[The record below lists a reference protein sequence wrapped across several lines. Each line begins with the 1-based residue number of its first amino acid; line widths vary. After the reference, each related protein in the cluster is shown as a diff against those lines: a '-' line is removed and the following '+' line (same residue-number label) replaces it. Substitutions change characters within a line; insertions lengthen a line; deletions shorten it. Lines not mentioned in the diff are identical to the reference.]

1 MMGAGFPIRA
11 GAWRVRQ
18 TSRAQPAPFLTETM
32 HETHH
37 QERESARRMAHY
49 LGPARRFLSD
59 ENVTEIYTSPL
70 DGRVFLDTRKEGR
83 VGTEMYLAPGDI
95 RSFLNVVAD
104 RQAETLGPGNES
116 IQAQLPEV
124 IFGGARL
131 QGILPRIVRIPCLN
145 IRKRPTRIYTLADYV
160 AQGALTPGLKAS
172 LEEAVAQRRNVLV
185 AGGTGS
191 GKTTFVNA
199 ILKAM
204 TDHGPKENFLLIEDT
219 PELQCAAEDRR
230 EFQTTLHSPMAHL
243 VRMSLRA
250 SPDRIIVGEVR
261 DGSAYYLMDAWCTGH
276 PGGAGTVHATS
287 PVGALRRMARLA
299 RQAYDIDHRVLV
311 AESIDLVCVIRKS
324 GDQRKITDVVQVEN
338 ELAPS
343 GEFALTP
350 LFPGRATPLNSS
362 LKGASQQQ

>member
-1 MMGAGFPIRA
+1 
-11 GAWRVRQ
+11 
-18 TSRAQPAPFLTETM
+18 M

-37 QERESARRMAHY
+37 LERESARRMAHY
-49 LGPARRFLSD
+49 LGPVAGFMTD
-59 ENVTEIYTSPL
+59 EDVTEIYTSPL

-83 VGTEMYLAPGDI
+83 VGTEIYLSPGDI

-116 IQAQLPEV
+116 IQAQLPEAV
-124 IFGGARL
+124 FRGARL
-131 QGILPRIVRIPCLN
+131 QGILPRIVRLPCLN

-160 AQGALTPGLKAS
+160 AQGALTPELKAN
-172 LEEAVAQRRNVLV
+172 LEGAVAQRKNVLV

-204 TDHGPKENFLLIEDT
+204 TDQGLRESFLLIEDT

-230 EFQTTLHSPMAHL
+230 EFQTTPHSRMVDL

-299 RQAYDIDHRVLV
+299 RQAYDVDHRVLV
-311 AESIDLVCVIRKS
+311 AESIDIVCVIRKA
-324 GDQRKITDVVQVEN
+324 GDKRRITDVAEVGN

-343 GEFALTP
+343 GAFMLNP
-350 LFPGRATPLNSS
+350 LLSGDGDRSGNDMSDSGQPGFKKTNGVPQ
-362 LKGASQQQ
+362 GTSQK

>member
-1 MMGAGFPIRA
+1 
-11 GAWRVRQ
+11 
-18 TSRAQPAPFLTETM
+18 
-32 HETHH
+32 
-37 QERESARRMAHY
+37 MAHY

-59 ENVTEIYTSPL
+59 EDVNEIYTSPL
-70 DGRVFLDTRKEGR
+70 DGRVFLDTQSTGR
-83 VGTEMYLAPGDI
+83 IGTDMYLASGDI

-116 IQAQLPEV
+116 IQAQLPKA

-160 AQGALTPGLKAS
+160 AQGALTPKLKRS
-172 LEEAVAQRRNVLV
+172 LEGAVAQRKNVLV

-199 ILKAM
+199 IVKAM
-204 TDHGPKENFLLIEDT
+204 TDQGPRENFLLIEDT

-230 EFQTTLHSPMAHL
+230 EFQTTLHSRMVDL

-299 RQAYDIDHRVLV
+299 RQAYDVDHRVLV

-324 GDQRKITDVVQVEN
+324 GDQRRITDVVQVGG

-343 GEFALTP
+343 GEFVLTP
-350 LFPGRATPLNSS
+350 LLSRGRGSDGEELPEAGLP
-362 LKGASQQQ
+362 ASGLPEAGQPRFKRPNGVS

>member
-1 MMGAGFPIRA
+1 
-11 GAWRVRQ
+11 
-18 TSRAQPAPFLTETM
+18 M

-70 DGRVFLDTRKEGR
+70 DGRVFLDTQEGR
-83 VGTEMYLAPGDI
+83 VGTEMYLDPGDI

-116 IQAQLPEV
+116 IQAQLPEA

-160 AQGALTPGLKAS
+160 AQGALTPELKAS
-172 LEEAVAQRRNVLV
+172 LEAAVAQRKNVLV

-204 TDHGPKENFLLIEDT
+204 TDLGPRENFLLIEDT
-219 PELQCAAEDRR
+219 PELQCEAEDRR

-324 GDQRKITDVVQVEN
+324 GDRRKITDVVQVGS
-338 ELAPS
+338 ELTPS
-343 GEFALTP
+343 GEFAMTP
-350 LFPGRATPLNSS
+350 LFPTGTGPMRAKTPN
-362 LKGASQQQ
+362 GAAHATSR

>member
-1 MMGAGFPIRA
+1 
-11 GAWRVRQ
+11 
-18 TSRAQPAPFLTETM
+18 
-32 HETHH
+32 
-37 QERESARRMAHY
+37 MAHY

-59 ENVTEIYTSPL
+59 EEVTEIYTSPL
-70 DGRVFLDTRKEGR
+70 DGRVFLDTREGGR
-83 VGTEMYLAPGDI
+83 VGTELHLSPGDI

-116 IQAQLPEV
+116 IQAQLPKA

-160 AQGALTPGLKAS
+160 AQGALTPGLKRS
-172 LEEAVAQRRNVLV
+172 LEEAVARRKNILV

-199 ILKAM
+199 VLKAM
-204 TDHGPKENFLLIEDT
+204 TDHGPRENFLLIEDT

-230 EFQTTLHSPMAHL
+230 EFQTTLHSRMVDL

-287 PVGALRRMARLA
+287 PAGALRRMARLA
-299 RQAYDIDHRVLV
+299 RQAHDVDHRVLV

-324 GDQRKITDVVQVEN
+324 AGKRKVTDVVQVSS
-338 ELAPS
+338 ELLPS
-343 GEFALTP
+343 DAYALTP
-350 LFPGRATPLNSS
+350 LFSSGDGPTGSGRGEKRRPSPMKT
-362 LKGASQQQ
+362 KGGAQGLRSAPEEVPTSQVPPTQVPTTHS

>member
-1 MMGAGFPIRA
+1 
-11 GAWRVRQ
+11 
-18 TSRAQPAPFLTETM
+18 
-32 HETHH
+32 
-37 QERESARRMAHY
+37 MAHY
-49 LGPARRFLSD
+49 LGPAQRFLSD
-59 ENVTEIYTSPL
+59 EDVTEIYTSPL
-70 DGRVFLDTRKEGR
+70 DGRVFLDTRKKGR
-83 VGTEMYLAPGDI
+83 VGTEIYLSPGDI

-116 IQAQLPEV
+116 IQAQLPKTV
-124 IFGGARL
+124 FGGARL

-145 IRKRPTRIYTLADYV
+145 IRKRPSRIYTLADYV
-160 AQGALTPGLKAS
+160 AQGGLTPELKRQ
-172 LEEAVAQRRNVLV
+172 LEKAVAQRKNVLV

-204 TDHGPKENFLLIEDT
+204 TDLGPRENFLLIEDT

-230 EFQTTLHSPMAHL
+230 ELQTTLHSRMVDL
-243 VRMSLRA
+243 VRISLRA

-299 RQAYDIDHRVLV
+299 RQAYDVDHRVLV
-311 AESIDLVCVIRKS
+311 AESIDLVCVIQKS
-324 GDQRKITDVVQVEN
+324 GDTRRITDVVQVGS
-338 ELAPS
+338 ELLSSGAFALNPLFSSSGPCTISPS
-343 GEFALTP
+343 GSGKPRFRKTAKIP
-350 LFPGRATPLNSS
+350 QGS
-362 LKGASQQQ
+362 LSNDSAGARSITDQS

>member
-1 MMGAGFPIRA
+1 
-11 GAWRVRQ
+11 
-18 TSRAQPAPFLTETM
+18 
-32 HETHH
+32 
-37 QERESARRMAHY
+37 MAHY
-49 LGPARRFLSD
+49 LGPARRFLTD

-70 DGRVFLDTRKEGR
+70 DGRVFLDTRTEGR

-116 IQAQLPEV
+116 IQAQLPEA

-160 AQGALTPGLKAS
+160 AQGALAPGLKGGI
-172 LEEAVAQRRNVLV
+172 EEAVAQRENVLV

-276 PGGAGTVHATS
+276 PGGTGTVHATS

-299 RQAYDIDHRVLV
+299 RQAYDIDHSVLV

-324 GDQRKITDVVQVEN
+324 GDRRKITDVVQVGS
-338 ELAPS
+338 ELTPS
-343 GEFALTP
+343 GGFALTP
-350 LFPGRATPLNSS
+350 LLPTGFPTGGGLNRTETPN
-362 LKGASQQQ
+362 GAAQAASPE